1 MGFFNFLK
9 NLKDGNFGLIA
20 RNVTS
25 IYLILK
31 SKYISRF
38 PQNHIL
44 IGTAGIIN
52 ALKYIKANQLVPAEI
67 MAMAHSTNDL
77 NKRSDDSDEIYDLAF
92 FVRYLETEMF
102 AVDTK
107 LDYFHIQEMVSQ
119 KFPVIRSSVEKVLNK
134 YYNEKKL
141 SSIWKPQTNHFMS
154 DSNFSGLRASVGI
167 IEN

>member
-38 PQNHIL
+38 PDNQTL

-67 MAMAHSTNDL
+67 MAMARSTNDL
-77 NKRSDDSDEIYDLAF
+77 NKTSDDSDEIYDLSF
-92 FVRYLETEMF
+92 FIRRLETEMF
-102 AVDTK
+102 TADTK

-119 KFPVIRSSVEKVLNK
+119 KFPVIRRSVEDILNK
-134 YYNEKKL
+134 YDNEKKL
-141 SSIWKPQTNHFMS
+141 NSIWKPQTDHFMS
-154 DSNFSGLRASVGI
+154 DSTFSGLRTSIGI

>member
-1 MGFFNFLK
+1 M
-9 NLKDGNFGLIA
+9 
-20 RNVTS
+20 
-25 IYLILK
+25 
-31 SKYISRF
+31 
-38 PQNHIL
+38 
-44 IGTAGIIN
+44 
-52 ALKYIKANQLVPAEI
+52 KYIKANQLVPTEI
-67 MAMAHSTNDL
+67 MAMARSTNDL

-92 FVRYLETEMF
+92 FIRCLETEMF

-119 KFPVIRSSVEKVLNK
+119 KFPVIRSSVEEVLNK

-141 SSIWKPQTNHFMS
+141 SSILKPQTNRFMS